1 MNFNLTQVL
10 FRDNRDR
17 EERIALFSP
26 SRQLSY
32 KELRSLVNRA
42 TYWLRR
48 CGLKPE
54 QRVLLVMQDS
64 PELVIAFLA
73 VVQAGG
79 VAVPL
84 NPWLSAED
92 YRFYATDSRAGF
104 VITDHSSSQ
113 PLALESGAKVLDSR
127 SIWETQ
133 SEDESFSETVTDSDD
148 VAFWLYSSGSTGR
161 PKAVVHAQTDLTVSC
176 ETYAREIL
184 QIQPSDVLFSTAK
197 IFFAYGLG
205 NSLAFPIYFGASVVL
220 DPDRTTTEK
229 IAEIL
234 RKHRPTIFFSVP
246 SFYSRLLA
254 RQGEQEVDSL
264 RLCISAGEHLP
275 AEVFQKWKEVSGKEI
290 VDGLGTT
297 EMTHIFISNR
307 PGSCK
312 PGSSGR
318 KVPGCDVRITNDL
331 GNRLPPFE
339 IGNLKVSGDSA
350 ALYYWHNREKTREV
364 FQGKWVLT
372 GDKYYV
378 DDEGYYYFSGR
389 ADDLFKVG
397 GSWVIPRE
405 VEKAL
410 LSHKAVKEAAVVG
423 VKDEQGLIKARA
435 YVVLNEGFRPEGM
448 DLRLSQHL
456 KSSQLQ
462 GYMIPR
468 SFQFVEELP
477 RTFTGKV
484 QRFKL
489 REQP

>member
-1 MNFNLTQVL
+1 MDFNLTQVL
-10 FRDNRDR
+10 FRNNRDR
-17 EERIALFSP
+17 EERTAIVSA
-26 SRQLSY
+26 SRRLSY
-32 KELRSLVNRA
+32 RELHSQVNRA
-42 TYWLRR
+42 THWLRR
-48 CGLKPE
+48 RGLKPE
-54 QRVLLVMQDS
+54 QRVLLVMLDS
-64 PELVIAFLA
+64 PELVIVFLA

-79 VAVPL
+79 IAVPL
-84 NPWLSAED
+84 NPWLSVED
-92 YRFYATDSRAGF
+92 YQFYAKDSRASF
-104 VITDHSSSQ
+104 VVTDHSSSH
-113 PLALESGAKVLDSR
+113 PLALEFAAPVLDSR
-127 SIWETQ
+127 SIWEIQ

-161 PKAVVHAQTDLTVSC
+161 PKAVVHAHTDLVVSC

-205 NSLAFPIYFGASVVL
+205 NSLAFPLYFGASVVL
-220 DPDRTTTEK
+220 DPERTTAER

-234 RKHRPTIFFSVP
+234 RQHRPTIFFSVP
-246 SFYSRLLA
+246 SFFSRLLA
-254 RQGEQEVDSL
+254 RQGEHQMDSV
-264 RLCISAGEHLP
+264 RLWVSAGEHLP
-275 AEVFQKWKEVSGKEI
+275 VEVFQKWREVSGKEI
-290 VDGLGTT
+290 IDGLGTT

-307 PGSCK
+307 PGACK

-318 KVPGCDVRITNDL
+318 KVPGYDVRITNDL

-339 IGNLKVSGDSA
+339 IGNLMVSGDSA
-350 ALYYWHNREKTREV
+350 ALHYWHNREKTREV
-364 FQGKWVLT
+364 FRGKWVLT

-378 DDEGYYYFSGR
+378 DDEGYYFFSGR

-410 LSHKAVKEAAVVG
+410 LSHKAVREAAVVG
-423 VKDEQGLIKARA
+423 VKDQQGLIKARA
-435 YVVLNEGFRPEGM
+435 YVVLHEGFGAEGM

-468 SFQFVEELP
+468 SFQFVSELP

-489 REQP
+489 RGQH